1 MIIVWFYQ
9 VYIFINSLLI
19 GINRQ
24 TVNIHA
30 IVNYAREYR
39 IFTAYIGISSL
50 LCSHQLALMLA
61 ASCLGD

>member
-1 MIIVWFYQ
+1 MVLPSILF
-9 VYIFINSLLI
+9 IFLLTVFLT

-39 IFTAYIGISSL
+39 IFKVLIWYK
-50 LCSHQLALMLA
+50 
-61 ASCLGD
+61 